1 MIGVSMNTRKI
12 LLAAGLVA
20 IAISQPTALAGPK
33 DVPFKA
39 SLAAQETLNAPGGPC
54 PVPEYFAKGTTA
66 VVGRASHLGR
76 VAGVGSDCI
85 KFTDFGPPPSYAF
98 DNGEL
103 TLTAANGDQLT
114 LKYRGT
120 FIPTAQ
126 LPVYA
131 ISGLFD
137 ISGGTGRFANAT
149 GSGLLEGTENTQTF
163 QGQLEFSGRISY

>member
-1 MIGVSMNTRKI
+1 MAAEEPAEDRD
-12 LLAAGLVA
+12 LAEER
-20 IAISQPTALAGPK
+20 QLAGG
-33 DVPFKA
+33 
-39 SLAAQETLNAPGGPC
+39 AP
-54 PVPEYFAKGTTA
+54 VFVAD
-66 VVGRASHLGR
+66 LGR
-76 VAGVGSDCI
+76 VVGVGSDCI

-103 TLTAANGDQLT
+103 TLTAANGDQLKLT
-114 LKYRGT
+114 YRGT

-163 QGQLEFSGRISY
+163 QGQLELSGRISY